1 MAKKTS
7 IDLTQGNIVKQMI
20 LFSFPILMGH
30 VFQNLY
36 NSVDSIVVGNFVGTT
51 ALASVTSSE
60 DISRLLVGFF
70 TGLSAGAGVLF
81 SRYFGA
87 KD

>member
-81 SRYFGA
+81 SR
-87 KD
+87 